1 MLVAGAEKS
10 SIAEIAILTEEA
22 DKVLVF

>member
-10 SIAEIAILTEEA
+10 SIAEIASLTDEA
-22 DKVLVF
+22 DKVLTF